1 MTPSQ
6 VKCFLT
12 VVETGSFSSAANV
25 LFIAQ
30 PAVSIQIKTI
40 EAEIGFP
47 LFIRKGRSIEVTDEG
62 KLLYDTIKECHSLYN
77 QAINKCLKQVNKG
90 SDNKVLKIGCPYL
103 WNKHTALQKLND
115 YVKASFPWINIE
127 VKGYKQADIIE
138 ALTSGDL
145 DLALHITEIGSQKNI
160 NTFIYDNVKLNLTYS
175 AESDIGNDISEIKN
189 INNYNFLVMCD
200 LLSNQYQDLFNAL
213 KSWFHV
219 DYINT
224 TTIHDAGH
232 IRSMLLKS
240 GNIALANELCLW
252 TSDPELKVTPIDIT
266 RNLYLS
272 YSTTSPNIEAALIA
286 RQLSSNFLISD
297 NRKAQ

>member
-12 VVETGSFSSAANV
+12 VVETGSFSSAASA

-40 EAEIGFP
+40 ETELGFP
-47 LFIRKGRSIEVTDEG
+47 LFTRKGRTIEVTEEG
-62 KLLYDTIKECHSLYN
+62 RLIYNTIKECNTLYS
-77 QAINKCLKQVNKG
+77 QAINKCLRQVNKNN
-90 SDNKVLKIGCPYL
+90 DNKTLKVGCPYL
-103 WNKHTALQKLND
+103 WNKDTALQKLYD

-127 VKGYKQADIIE
+127 VKGYKQANLVD
-138 ALTSGDL
+138 LLSSGEL
-145 DLALHITEIGSQKNI
+145 DLALHITEIETVRNI
-160 NTFIYDNVKLNLTYS
+160 STFVYNTVKLNLTYS
-175 AESDIGNDISEIKN
+175 AENNIGNSLNDIKN

-200 LLSNQYQDLFNAL
+200 LLSNRYQDLFHTL
-213 KSWFHV
+213 TSCFHV

-224 TTIHDAGH
+224 TTVYEASQ
-232 IRSMLLKS
+232 IRNLLTKS

-252 TSDPELKVTPIDIT
+252 KSDPELKVTPLDIT

-272 YSTTSPNIEAALIA
+272 YSTANPNIEAALIA
-286 RQLSSNFLISD
+286 RQLTSNYLISD
-297 NRKAQ
+297 NTTLQ